1 MCRKALLGCSTTE
14 VHLVR
19 QTEINTFEHVLG
31 SNKPMKLNVNGTAL
45 YFDVVGSGLDASSG
59 FQQKP
64 TLIILH
70 GGPGFDHTYLRPW
83 LDPISDVAQL
93 VYIDERGC
101 GRSLRHTHEYYQLGI
116 MADDIVLFCQTL
128 GIEHPIVLGQSFGG
142 FVALSIAHRHPGFA
156 SGLVLF
162 DTSPAWTGGY
172 DLDALEQMVG
182 GERGKELRE
191 IAYRESTGQATEAE
205 LKRFEQEVMPLYW
218 HQGFKPEYVADLF
231 SNPMVNMDI
240 ATYMM
245 GTLSKEYDLRPYL
258 PDIAVPT
265 LVLQGRYDW
274 VTPMAGAVEMAEK
287 IPNTHLHVFE
297 HSGHM
302 VFMEEPEELIAVLR
316 GWIKSLPEQ

>member
-1 MCRKALLGCSTTE
+1 
-14 VHLVR
+14 
-19 QTEINTFEHVLG
+19 
-31 SNKPMKLNVNGTAL
+31 MKLSVNGTAL
-45 YFDVVGSGLDASSG
+45 YFDVVGSSLDASSD

-64 TLIILH
+64 TMIILH

-83 LDPISDVAQL
+83 LDPIRDVAQL

-101 GRSLRHTHEYYQLGI
+101 GRSQRHTHEYYQLGI

-128 GIEHPIVLGQSFGG
+128 GIERPMVLGQSFGG

-231 SNPMVNMDI
+231 SNSMVNMDI

-258 PDIAVPT
+258 PTIAVPT

-287 IPNTHLHVFE
+287 IPKAQLHVFE

-302 VFMEEPEELIAVLR
+302 VFMEEPEELVAVLR
-316 GWIKSLPEQ
+316 QWIKSL